1 MITNLSSVTN
11 QEKLPA
17 LPNGFI
23 YLNQICPSI
32 KQDLKYASEDNFTG
46 TIVKGY
52 NKNTAI
58 LTSEAA
64 TSLSRVQKEL
74 ELKGKSLLIWDA
86 YRPTRA
92 VDFFLEWEHLPD
104 EIHIKEKFYPN
115 LTKED
120 LFNTGFIAPGHST
133 HSRGSTV
140 DLTIIDSI
148 SGKELNMG
156 TDFDFFGEE
165 TYTDNKNIP
174 QEAQDNRKYFVN
186 LMDKYGFENYP
197 KEWWHFTLRN
207 EPFPDT
213 YFDFPIE

>member
-1 MITNLSSVTN
+1 M
-11 QEKLPA
+11 
-17 LPNGFI
+17 
-23 YLNQICPSI
+23 
-32 KQDLKYASEDNFTG
+32 
-46 TIVKGY
+46 
-52 NKNTAI
+52 
-58 LTSEAA
+58 
-64 TSLSRVQKEL
+64 
-74 ELKGKSLLIWDA
+74 
-86 YRPTRA
+86 
-92 VDFFLEWEHLPD
+92 
-104 EIHIKEKFYPN
+104 
-115 LTKED
+115 
-120 LFNTGFIAPGHST
+120 
-133 HSRGSTV
+133 